1 MTDTIYPAAFTADP
15 DNTILIKFK
24 EDPLCKCK
32 NCADRRLMF
41 AFMVDAGPFDD
52 RPQFAPKG
60 KVYKVCDMKAFYLET
75 NCGLYGVDLNLRIE
89 QFRPMPGKEK
99 ARKAA
104 LRYMEQGPQGFVTLW
119 GEFGTGKSMLL
130 KILVNQF
137 RVQGHHSTYI
147 NTPDMLGRFKRA
159 YSDTE
164 VATEDLIDEYKNV
177 RMLALD
183 ELDKVRWTAW
193 DKETMQRLLDER
205 YNRREGRLTIM
216 AMNQKPEQMEQHL
229 GYLKSRMEGG
239 EIVHLAGADVRPALS
254 YPMIGD

>member
-1 MTDTIYPAAFTADP
+1 
-15 DNTILIKFK
+15 
-24 EDPLCKCK
+24 
-32 NCADRRLMF
+32 MF

-60 KVYKVCDMKAFYLET
+60 KVYKVYKDKWYVGKSQSYPCPVCQGDMRAFYLES

-104 LRYMEQGPQGFVTLW
+104 LRYMEEGPQGFVTLW

-239 EIVHLAGADVRPALS
+239 EIVHLAGADVRPALARS
-254 YPMIGD
+254 YP